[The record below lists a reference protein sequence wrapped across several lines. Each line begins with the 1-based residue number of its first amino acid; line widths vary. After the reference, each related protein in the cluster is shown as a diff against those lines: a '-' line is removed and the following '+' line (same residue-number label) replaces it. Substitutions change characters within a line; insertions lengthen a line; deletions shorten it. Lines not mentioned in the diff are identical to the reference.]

1 MESTNKV
8 NYERKKT
15 ASVSKTSKANETTT
29 KELQLIKIELATNQ
43 SMQSEQGSQAIVMP
57 HEHSMFLQCIP
68 ATREQLGPDILA
80 KVWSIVCNTLFW
92 SAKLYPLP
100 CHTDKVVGLCLYN
113 CNFHLAGMKGDFL
126 RTKYWDVVHA
136 EIIMQTGIL
145 YQQVIPQWHCIARGM
160 SFVSVCLLHLLLLHS
175 SN

>member
-1 MESTNKV
+1 LIASRLTTPPQLKGIGDNDSSMESTNKV
-8 NYERKKT
+8 NYKRKKT

-80 KVWSIVCNTLFW
+80 KV
-92 SAKLYPLP
+92 
-100 CHTDKVVGLCLYN
+100 
-113 CNFHLAGMKGDFL
+113 
-126 RTKYWDVVHA
+126 
-136 EIIMQTGIL
+136 
-145 YQQVIPQWHCIARGM
+145 
-160 SFVSVCLLHLLLLHS
+160 
-175 SN
+175 